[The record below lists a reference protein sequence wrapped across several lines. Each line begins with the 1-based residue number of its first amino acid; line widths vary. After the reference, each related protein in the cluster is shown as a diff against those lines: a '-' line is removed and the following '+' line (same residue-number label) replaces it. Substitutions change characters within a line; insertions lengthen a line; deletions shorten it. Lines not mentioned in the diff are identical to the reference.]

1 MATKNEAKHVEKM
14 GLERFLQLVPQK
26 SGICAILR
34 NSKASE
40 VKTLE
45 DWKMTVSNLLHRSVR

>member
-1 MATKNEAKHVEKM
+1 MATKTESKRVENM
-14 GLERFLQLVPQK
+14 GLERFLQLVPQE

-34 NSKASE
+34 NSKKSE
-40 VKTLE
+40 VMTLE